1 MGGWW
6 GSISLRRSSGALS
19 DRIAGLTAGLGAHG
33 IALDGDWLIRTD
45 LTMDGGLKAAR
56 DLLAR
61 PGPRPEVI
69 FALSD
74 IMAIGLLHGLHDAGV
89 DIPGEISVV
98 GYDDIESAAHF
109 FPPLT
114 TVRQP
119 IADIGASAAEAAIN
133 HLDRGVPLPRSTQ
146 LKPELIFRQSARR
159 VE

>member
-1 MGGWW
+1 MPLPRELGRFNARVTNRLLGPIVTRLPWFAW
-6 GSISLRRSSGALS
+6 LEHVGRRSGRTYRTPIMVFRRGS
-19 DRIAGLTAGLGAHG
+19 TAVVA
-33 IALDGDWLIRTD
+33 
-45 LTMDGGLKAAR
+45 M
-56 DLLAR
+56 
-61 PGPRPEVI
+61 
-69 FALSD
+69 SD

-89 DIPGEISVV
+89 EIPGEISVV

-119 IADIGASAAEAAIN
+119 IADLGAQAAEAAIN

-159 VE
+159 LEGGS

>member
-1 MGGWW
+1 M
-6 GSISLRRSSGALS
+6 A
-19 DRIAGLTAGLGAHG
+19 DRIAGLTAGLAAHG
-33 IALDGDWLIRTD
+33 VSLEGDWLIRTD
-45 LTMDGGLKAAR
+45 LTMDGGLAAAHQI
-56 DLLAR
+56 LGR
-61 PGPRPEVI
+61 PGRRPDAI

-119 IADIGASAAEAAIN
+119 IADLGAQAAEAAIN

-159 VE
+159 LE